1 MANSHKVYLTG
12 YSWCD
17 NYQSSYVSTG
27 GPGSLG
33 DGTWDD
39 PTSAAFDDK
48 LIRALYGT
56 ANKHPVIYLDC
67 QLTTG
72 KRKKIQ
78 KYIKLDDFCGHTWFW
93 THKSVLD
100 VILEDIF
107 GTIKQNMN
115 TFLEGAAEQP
125 DLPGTDEY
133 AAAVA
138 VLDELNSTRDAYS
151 KFKRLLVIG
160 MHGLNITAAQSAIVK
175 HWVEEELAM
184 YCDIPFI
191 LGLIKDKEIYDSGSR
206 DWREVRAHR
215 KTLDQLDNQKPAMR
229 SAIERAAER
238 MLAGNPGTK
247 IVLDL
252 WYGYNAN
259 ILNTYSGNAI
269 VDLKGPFPKNNKIL
283 PYLHGVVVDDGTGQP
298 IPPADEAAC
307 KDSYEKDPA
316 TGTNYPVVSDC
327 TGKIFSKIKV
337 SIVGDPDQTMFTT
350 CGGQFS
356 LIGNQSLAENDTY
369 QAILRIEDTAGQYI
383 DIPQHP
389 VTVKQNGNH
398 FTIRLRKKG
407 PQECVFS
414 CKVVAKGSPTT
425 LLQFVKVKVEGAGGF
440 VRDAETGRD
449 GMFQLKVP
457 YGPLKLHA
465 EYSHYLPADA
475 GVTIDQPIQEST
487 LEMEF
492 DFDL

>member
-1 MANSHKVYLTG
+1 MSHSHKVYITG

-17 NYQSSYVSTG
+17 NYQSSYVSAG

-39 PTSAAFDDK
+39 PSSAAFDDK
-48 LIRALYGT
+48 LIRALYGDT
-56 ANKHPVIYLDC
+56 VKHPVIYLDC
-67 QLTTG
+67 QLTSG

-78 KYIKLDDFCGHTWFW
+78 KYVKLEDSCGHTWFW

-107 GTIKQNMN
+107 GTLKQNMT

-138 VLDELNSTRDAYS
+138 VLDELNSSRDDYA
-151 KFKRLLVIG
+151 KFKRLLATG
-160 MHGLNITAAQSAIVK
+160 AHGLNITAAQSGIVNL
-175 HWVEEELAM
+175 WVKEELEM
-184 YCDIPFI
+184 YCDVPFL

-215 KTLDQLDNQKPAMR
+215 TKLDQLDHQKPAMR
-229 SAIERAAER
+229 TAIDRATAR

-259 ILNTYSGNAI
+259 ILSTYSGNAT
-269 VDLKGPFPKNNKIL
+269 VDLKGPFPTNNKIL
-283 PYLHGVVVDDGTGQP
+283 PYLHGVVVDDSTGDP
-298 IPPADEAAC
+298 IPPTDAAAC

-316 TGTNYPVVSDC
+316 TGANYPVVSNC
-327 TGKIFSKIKV
+327 TDKIFSKVKV

-350 CGGQFS
+350 CGGRFS
-356 LIGNQSLAENDTY
+356 LIGNQSLAETDTY
-369 QAILRIEDTAGQYI
+369 QAILRIEDTAGHYV
-383 DIPQHP
+383 DIPRHP

-398 FTIRLRKKG
+398 FVIRLRKKG

-414 CKVVAKGSPTT
+414 CKVVAKGSPAT

-440 VRDAETGRD
+440 VQDVETGRD

-457 YGPLKLHA
+457 YGALRLHA
-465 EYSHYLPADA
+465 EYNQYLPADA
-475 GVTIDQPIQEST
+475 SVTIDQPLQESV

>member
-1 MANSHKVYLTG
+1 MSRSYKVFFTG

-17 NYQSSYVSTG
+17 NYQSSYVSAG
-27 GPGSLG
+27 GPGGLG

-48 LIRALYGT
+48 LIRALYGDSD
-56 ANKHPVIYLDC
+56 KHPVIYLDC

-78 KYIKLDDFCGHTWFW
+78 KYVKLEDACGHTWFW

-100 VILEDIF
+100 VILENIF
-107 GTIKQNMN
+107 GTLKQNMN
-115 TFLEGAAEQP
+115 TFLEGAAENP

-138 VLDELNSTRDAYS
+138 ILDELNSS
-151 KFKRLLVIG
+151 KENNIKFKRLLVTG
-160 MHGLNITAAQSAIVK
+160 TQGLNITPAQSLIVN
-175 HWVEEELAM
+175 HWVQEELDM

-191 LGLIKDKEIYDSGSR
+191 LGLIKDKETYDSGSR

-215 KTLDQLDNQKPAMR
+215 KTLDQLDNRKPAMR
-229 SAIERAAER
+229 SAIEQATAR
-238 MLAGNPGTK
+238 MLAGKSGTK

-259 ILNTYSGNAI
+259 ILNTYSGNAT
-269 VDLKGPFPKNNKIL
+269 VDLKGPFPKNNRIL
-283 PYLHGVVVDDGTGQP
+283 PYLHGRVLDDSTGQP
-298 IPPADEAAC
+298 IPPPDEAAC

-316 TGTNYPVVSDC
+316 TGINYPVVSNC
-327 TGKIFSKIKV
+327 TAKIFSKIKV

-350 CGGQFS
+350 CGGQFF

-389 VTVKQNGNH
+389 VTVKQHGNN

-407 PQECVFS
+407 PLECVFT
-414 CKVVAKGSPTT
+414 CKVVDKNSPTT
-425 LLQFVKVKVEGAGGF
+425 ALQFVKVKVKGAGGF
-440 VRDAETGRD
+440 AQDVETG
-449 GMFQLKVP
+449 GNGAFKLTVP
-457 YGPLKLHA
+457 YGQLQLRA
-465 EYSHYLPADA
+465 EYNHYLPKEAS
-475 GVTIDQPIQEST
+475 VTIDQAIQEYT
-487 LEMEF
+487 IEMEF
-492 DFDL
+492 DFGL